1 MYIEAILLGLV
12 IGLVRRGSIN
22 NLLSTRFKGKY
33 IVALAVLIFMLP
45 YILIPSGVEMNHSIF
60 PFLAVCLVAVTAL
73 FNYRILGMK
82 LLMFGTISNI
92 VALVFHGFRMPVA
105 MKVLEYV
112 GNQSLI
118 ESISKGE
125 VLNYMIVTEPTVVSY
140 LGKIIPLPSWYP
152 LGTVLSIGD
161 IFVCIGIVL
170 VIQSCMMHHTKGDM
184 YQFTFTPRG
193 Q

>member
-22 NLLSTRFKGKY
+22 NLLRTRFKGKY

-45 YILIPSGVEMNHSIF
+45 YVLIPSGIEMNHAMF
-60 PFLAVCLVAVTAL
+60 PFFAVCLVAMVAL
-73 FNYRILGMK
+73 LNHRILGMK
-82 LLMFGTISNI
+82 LLMFGTLANI
-92 VALVFHGFRMPVA
+92 TAMVFHGFRMPVA
-105 MKVLEYV
+105 VKVLEYA

-125 VLNYMIVTEPTVVSY
+125 VLNYMIVTEPSVVSY
-140 LGKIIPLPSWYP
+140 LGKIVPLPSWYP
-152 LGTVLSIGD
+152 LGTVLSVGD
-161 IFVCIGIVL
+161 IMVCVGIVL
-170 VIQSCMMHHTKGDM
+170 VIQSCMMLHTKGDM